1 MLSPKAPLEAFEPK
15 SSYKMKTKDDKLRT
29 IDVHF
34 ALPDIVANTKPQDP
48 LLPSVDLDRYLNRV
62 LQTKEGIS
70 LLKQKMSRKPL
81 DIGQDPTFRDPQ
93 FGIGLQSSIRDHQYQ
108 RSTARSNILSKARF
122 KERSAL
128 DETTKYDHLLK
139 SSEKPLV
146 L

>member
-1 MLSPKAPLEAFEPK
+1 MLSPKAPQDLQEAK
-15 SSYKMKTKDDKLRT
+15 SNYKFKTKEDKLRT
-29 IDVHF
+29 VDVHF
-34 ALPDIVANTKPQDP
+34 ALPDIANTKPQDP

-81 DIGQDPTFRDPQ
+81 DIGQDPTYRDPQ
-93 FGIGLQSSIRDHQYQ
+93 FGFGLQSSIRDHQYQ

-128 DETTKYDHLLK
+128 DETKYDHLLK